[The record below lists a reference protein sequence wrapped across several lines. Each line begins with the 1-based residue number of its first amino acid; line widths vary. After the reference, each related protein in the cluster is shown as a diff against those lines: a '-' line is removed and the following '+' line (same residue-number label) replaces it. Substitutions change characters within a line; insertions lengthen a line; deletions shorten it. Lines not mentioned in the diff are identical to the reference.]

1 MGVYELLW
9 GIGAVVLLL
18 ALAWGAARY
27 RSRNRAND
35 KITEEA
41 TRELYTD
48 PDHYD
53 EKRAEL
59 ERKTRPPG

>member
-9 GIGAVVLLL
+9 GIGVVVLLL
-18 ALAWGAARY
+18 ALAWGVARY

-35 KITEEA
+35 QIAEQA
-41 TRELYTD
+41 THELYTD
-48 PDHYD
+48 PEHYD

-59 ERKTRPPG
+59 ERKLQKPR